1 MVKAVAVC
9 VGSTPV
15 HSRLLTKRIE
25 VNAMRRCGTDA
36 VAARPEPHAAT
47 CMLLLLQVLGAAGCE
62 LVGGH
67 SSEGPELS
75 AGAGLH
81 TT

>member
-1 MVKAVAVC
+1 
-9 VGSTPV
+9 
-15 HSRLLTKRIE
+15 
-25 VNAMRRCGTDA
+25 MRRCGIDA